1 MSGCPALNGKS
12 GADVSLIFRQHIAC
26 KRLIAD
32 RNMLVLPCPVL
43 QPRLWITGYGLSI
56 GGMGRIDNGA
66 VVESGEILS
75 NRRLENEIFP
85 DFSRKTQCRMTVIS
99 PISLV

>member
-1 MSGCPALNGKS
+1 
-12 GADVSLIFRQHIAC
+12 
-26 KRLIAD
+26 
-32 RNMLVLPCPVL
+32 
-43 QPRLWITGYGLSI
+43 
-56 GGMGRIDNGA
+56 MGRIDNGA
-66 VVESGEILS
+66 VVESGKILS